1 MNVNITV
8 DQAISRGNWLIKYP
22 IFFIFIFL
30 IFIDSFY
37 FKDILN
43 KTLETI
49 ITILIGILT
58 SWFYWSFTITKWR
71 IWAYSNVRNVHELK
85 TKALKCGLIFK
96 EEGLLEKTE
105 IRSFADN
112 ETLKQLEKKFLE
124 KNIYQDD
131 SSVPNEIIIYN
142 SILKSVLSLI
152 MFAFFIFIGIYYY
165 VNSTQGG
172 VFIFLAILF
181 CLFSYLKF
189 NTLMDKSPQIT
200 INEIGIS
207 IKDEKMINWSE
218 INSAIVYSKWS
229 GKSFDRLFSLNGRDI
244 SIKEYAITRSKLGH
258 FLKVYRA
265 RNEKNIPI

>member
-1 MNVNITV
+1 MNENVTV
-8 DQAISRGNWLIKYP
+8 DQAISRGIWLIKYP

-30 IFIDSFY
+30 IFIESFY
-37 FKDILN
+37 FKGTLN

-112 ETLKQLEKKFLE
+112 ETFKQLEKKFLE
-124 KNIYQDD
+124 KDIYQDD
-131 SSVPNEIIIYN
+131 STVPNEFIIYN
-142 SILKSVLSLI
+142 STLKSVLSLI
-152 MFAFFIFIGIYYY
+152 LYAFFIFIGIYYY
-165 VNSTQGG
+165 ITSTQSG
-172 VFIFLAILF
+172 VFIFFAILF
-181 CLFSYLKF
+181 CLFSYLEF
-189 NTLMDKSPQIT
+189 NTLMDKSPQIK